1 MNRTKQPVKVYER
14 EGADG
19 LITFYHHITLHGSRS
34 RERLEVLGRHR
45 KNSRSYLKAK
55 RNAEEA
61 ALVRSAD
68 IFRGEFGMVENRSAV
83 PFMKFVEEH
92 CAGKAREE
100 MRVKVAREFWQ
111 KTTLAQVTPR
121 KVEEYK
127 RALMSRYADKTA
139 FALFAITC
147 KAVLRHCHEE
157 GYIRTDPARRVSNP
171 PNVARTKSPLLT
183 TEEVQKWLNWTPR
196 MRTIRCDEV
205 EMDIIHRASCFMLF
219 TGFLWAETKEL
230 THADIADGY
239 VEIVRCKNR
248 RKAHAKSFC
257 IALSEEARR
266 YAGKGEAGELLFP
279 CGTSQ
284 RYMIAGLRFI
294 ARDLGISK
302 QVNIRTFRHTLLT
315 QMALNGA
322 GAHAIQS
329 VAGHSRITMS
339 QEYVRRTEQLQIQ
352 HLTNVYRR

>member
-1 MNRTKQPVKVYER
+1 MNRSKQPVKVYER

-19 LITFYHHITLHGSRS
+19 LVTFYHHITLHGSRS
-34 RERLEVLGRHR
+34 RERLELLGRHR

-55 RNAEEA
+55 RSAEEA

-100 MRVKVAREFWQ
+100 LRVRIAKEFWQ
-111 KTTLAQVTPR
+111 NTTLAQVTTR

-127 RALMSRYADKTA
+127 KALMSRYADKTA

-196 MRTIRCDEV
+196 MRTMRCDES

-257 IALSEEARR
+257 IALSEEAKR
-266 YAGKGEAGELLFP
+266 YAGEGDAGELLFP

-284 RYMIAGLRFI
+284 RYIIAGLRFI
-294 ARDLGISK
+294 ARDLGLSK

-352 HLTNVYRR
+352 HLTNVYG